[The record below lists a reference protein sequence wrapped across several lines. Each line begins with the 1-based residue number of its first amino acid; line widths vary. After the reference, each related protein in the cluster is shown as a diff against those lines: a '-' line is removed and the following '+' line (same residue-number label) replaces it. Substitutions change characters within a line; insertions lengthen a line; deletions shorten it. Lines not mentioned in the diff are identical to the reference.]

1 VNDKFVIVRRSV
13 ATSPLRRRGTWNS
26 CQGKEGGEGD
36 ELTMDGDDI
45 ASLLSCRVVFIDGGG
60 DVEGCSLMFGQNS
73 HSWNLPT
80 SFLGNCLH
88 RWYVVH
94 KIYMYNKAFVVQ
106 LVEHLCSVLW
116 QCS

>member
-1 VNDKFVIVRRSV
+1 VAPGIRVRER
-13 ATSPLRRRGTWNS
+13 
-26 CQGKEGGEGD
+26 KGEKGD

-45 ASLLSCRVVFIDGGG
+45 ASLLSRRVVSIDGGG
-60 DVEGCSLMFGQNS
+60 EVEGCSLMFGQNS
-73 HSWNLPT
+73 HSRNLPT
-80 SFLGNCLH
+80 SLLGNCLH
-88 RWYVVH
+88 YWYVMH